1 MNHAEAP
8 KESEINSYGSRN
20 TLTGLLVQMKERTS
34 KYPRVLSF
42 SSGKGGVGKTSIVTN
57 TALAISRLGQRV
69 MILDADLGLA
79 NIDIMLGLTPKHTIK
94 HVFSGEKSV
103 SEVLIE
109 GPEGVVILP
118 AAVGVPEL
126 AKLSNSEKLF
136 LLNEMEEL
144 SASFDVMLIDTSAG
158 ISDNVIY
165 FNMVAQQRVIIVTP
179 EPASITDAYALI
191 KVLANRHLV
200 RNFSIL
206 VNWTKDG
213 QEAQNVYRQ
222 LSTIASRF
230 LGLLSMDYL
239 GFIPKD
245 DAIPRAVSNQKTVLE
260 IFPGCEASNGFM
272 DLAQYILDDRRENHA
287 VGNVKYLWK
296 HLLRT

>member
-1 MNHAEAP
+1 
-8 KESEINSYGSRN
+8 
-20 TLTGLLVQMKERTS
+20 MKERTS

-42 SSGKGGVGKTSIVTN
+42 SSGKGGVGKTSVVTN

-69 MILDADLGLA
+69 MIVDADLGLA
-79 NIDIMLGLTPKHTIK
+79 NIDIMLGLAAKHTIK
-94 HVFSGEKSV
+94 HVFSGEKSI

-109 GPEGVVILP
+109 GPEGVIILP
-118 AAVGVPEL
+118 AASGVPEL
-126 AKLSNSEKLF
+126 INLSNSEKLF
-136 LLNEMEEL
+136 LLNEIKEL
-144 SASFDVMLIDTSAG
+144 SAAFDILLIDTSAG

-165 FNMVAQQRVIIVTP
+165 FNMVAQQRIIIVTP
-179 EPASITDAYALI
+179 EPTSITDAYALI

-206 VNWTKDG
+206 VNQTKDG

-222 LSTIASRF
+222 LSAITGRF
-230 LGLLSMDYL
+230 LGLMSMDYL

-245 DAIPRAVSNQKTVLE
+245 DAIPKAVANQQTVLE
-260 IFPGCEASNGFM
+260 IFPGCEASKGFM
-272 DLAQYILDDRRENHA
+272 DLAQYILDDRSKNH
-287 VGNVKYLWK
+287 VDGNVKYLRG